1 MGCCTSSHPD
11 VQDTVKLDV
20 HGASYRDTRKRGAS
34 YADPASKTFAD
45 NPLRML
51 SVDSV
56 VSPRGES
63 SGAAAFDSDEAFRR
77 PSGVE
82 LKKLRKIDT
91 YVDSTYRHQWED
103 ISGNLDEDRAK
114 SFLLQASV
122 PLKER
127 KRQAKMAAYI
137 SATYAFKWDEMSGNT
152 EEGVWM
158 EGVWR
163 ERMPSNRNIH
173 GPQGNAQCRLR
184 MDSGSDAPSSRF
196 ML

>member
-11 VQDTVKLDV
+11 VQDT
-20 HGASYRDTRKRGAS
+20 RDTRKRGAS
-34 YADPASKTFAD
+34 YADPASKTFED

-51 SVDSV
+51 SVDSICETS
-56 VSPRGES
+56 VSPQTS
-63 SGAAAFDSDEAFRR
+63 QGAAAVDSDAHFRR

-122 PLKER
+122 PPKER

-137 SATYAFKWDEMSGNT
+137 SATYAFEWDEMSGNLVQ
-152 EEGVWM
+152 GVWM

-163 ERMPSNRNIH
+163 EQMPSNRNIH
-173 GPQGNAQCRLR
+173 GPRGKKECRLR
-184 MDSGSDAPSSRF
+184 MDSGSGAPSSRF
-196 ML
+196 TL